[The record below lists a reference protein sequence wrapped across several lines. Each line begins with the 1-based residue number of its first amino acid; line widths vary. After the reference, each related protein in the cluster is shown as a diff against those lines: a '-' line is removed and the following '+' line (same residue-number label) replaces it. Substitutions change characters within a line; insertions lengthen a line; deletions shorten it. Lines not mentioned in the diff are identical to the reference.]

1 MERAESCVCCQE
13 IEQVK
18 NKLIEAAS
26 SGECEEQPKCITQHP
41 GFHPVKKIDGSCRLL
56 GISTSN
62 STKTHM
68 MGPKIN
74 FFDILLTGNW
84 LDGVGEY

>member
-1 MERAESCVCCQE
+1 MERPESCVCCQE

-18 NKLIEAAS
+18 NKLIEAVS
-26 SGECEEQPKCITQHP
+26 SGECEEQPKCIAQHQ
-41 GFHPVKKIDGSCRLL
+41 IDGSCRLL

-62 STKTHM
+62 STKTHV

-74 FFDILLTGNW
+74 FSDILLTDNW
-84 LDGVGEY
+84 LAGVGEY